1 MIRMHLDIIR
11 DTRQQH
17 RGVNNQI
24 IEHREGGGDG
34 GVDDG
39 NNPYHHDGALVQ
51 LRGPELGQRFADM
64 LVDVAHGGVVGV
76 PVVLIDPVGNGF
88 VRAEREGSACSE
100 EYEYVATRSKHRGKS
115 KGSADI

>member
-39 NNPYHHDGALVQ
+39 NNPYHH
-51 LRGPELGQRFADM
+51 
-64 LVDVAHGGVVGV
+64 
-76 PVVLIDPVGNGF
+76 
-88 VRAEREGSACSE
+88 
-100 EYEYVATRSKHRGKS
+100 
-115 KGSADI
+115 